1 MLFEGKRGNS
11 AKVFS
16 VLSWSR
22 HSKSL
27 PSTKDCAEF
36 SGHSEPCKPGA
47 HCATLKRLY
56 VAEKKL
62 FKAVKVS

>member
-22 HSKSL
+22 HSKSP

-36 SGHSEPCKPGA
+36 SGRGEPCKPGA
-47 HCATLKRLY
+47 HCATLKKLY
-56 VAEKKL
+56 SAEKKL